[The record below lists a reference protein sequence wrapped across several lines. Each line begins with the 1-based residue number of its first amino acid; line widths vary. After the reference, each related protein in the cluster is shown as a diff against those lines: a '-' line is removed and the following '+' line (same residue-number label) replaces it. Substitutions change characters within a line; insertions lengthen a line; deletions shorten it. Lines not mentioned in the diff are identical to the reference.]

1 MTATVASHRK
11 PKHHPLLSGTAR
23 TAAGLALAGAA
34 TATVPAGTGH
44 AAPQRTPDE
53 VKAQVAR
60 YYRQAEVATER
71 YNGAKE
77 RTDRARAVLDGLQ
90 DEAARR
96 TERLNA
102 ARDALGSYA
111 TAQYR
116 AGGIPSSVRLLLS
129 SSPRHFL
136 DRASMAER
144 TGAREA
150 TEVARVREELRQVRQ
165 VRTTAEGKLR
175 ELETERNTLARH
187 RRTIEAK
194 LAAAR
199 DLLRT
204 LPPAA
209 RPADDGQ
216 DVTGAGHAA
225 GRSAPTEAAPQPA
238 AAAHVPATGRAAQ
251 AVAFAYG
258 ALGKPY
264 VWGATGPSGYDCSG
278 LTQAAWRAAGVS
290 LPRTTYT
297 QINSGHRVTRSR
309 LAPGDLVF
317 FYSGVSHVGLYIG
330 DGKMIHAPHPGAPV
344 SIAPVDSMPFAGAVR
359 PA

>member
-1 MTATVASHRK
+1 MASHRK

-23 TAAGLALAGAA
+23 KAAGLALAGAA

-71 YNGAKE
+71 YNGVKE

-90 DEAARR
+90 DDAARR

-116 AGGIPSSVRLLLS
+116 AGGIPPSVRLLLS

-175 ELETERNTLARH
+175 ELEDERNALARH

-204 LPPAA
+204 LPPAV
-209 RPADDGQ
+209 RPADDGHG
-216 DVTGAGHAA
+216 DTGAGHPA
-225 GRSAPTEAAPQPA
+225 GRSAPADAAPPPA
-238 AAAHVPATGRAAQ
+238 AAPAGRAPATGRAAQ

-317 FYSGVSHVGLYIG
+317 FYSGVSHVGLYVG